1 MIQVIPFVAACEP
14 DYLALLS
21 RGLTDLSAMRFN
33 SIEILSQVNLDLKFD
48 EWERFSEPR
57 ISPFSWEGQELWFIA
72 KLEGAA
78 EIGIQLA
85 LFDPQLKKMVYQDTF
100 QVAEDKFLL
109 TWENHLEVLLQ
120 LLQPGPEE
128 ILANRRM
135 FTKSLPAFLAFREG
149 LEVLAQ
155 AKNLRSRDEGLESL
169 LMAVA
174 YDPEFVEAADILM
187 LFLVQSDFGADYEHS
202 VVILERLRQLVND
215 HPRIP
220 LVLAEVYYQWG
231 NFIKAEELMREVVNV
246 FPNFSEGR
254 IRLALFLQT
263 TERSDEA
270 ARVLETIL
278 HNDSENVTVLDLL
291 AAIYAANG
299 AGIAAASMWEK
310 ALTLDPKRVNILSNL
325 ALLAEESDQP
335 EQAEEY
341 FQSALEFNEEWWG
354 TYYNYGSFC
363 RRQERFEEAL
373 GWLEK
378 AVNLNPGH
386 YASLQNLALTQI
398 QLERYNEAQESLLQL
413 LQLAPDNDAR
423 RQTLQLLS
431 KLDDNY
437 VKVEL
442 RLRQLGRIWDAGKTW
457 LVINNLIRLAAKA
470 WRHWYFWYLLSRISA
485 RKFKSLAKF
494 FYQVGMRYNPGYPL
508 LKELALSYFKED
520 KFRNALPILRRAYL
534 LNQSDQETARA
545 YLQSLVRLGEVEELH
560 ANIKKISQFMAE
572 DGRRIT

>member
-1 MIQVIPFVAACEP
+1 MIQVIPFVADCEP

-155 AKNLRSRDEGLESL
+155 AKNLHSRDEGLESL

-341 FQSALEFNEEWWG
+341 FRSALEFNEEWWG

-378 AVNLNPGH
+378 AVNLNPSH

-413 LQLAPDNDAR
+413 LQLAPDNEAR

-457 LVINNLIRLAAKA
+457 LVINNLIRLAAKG

-485 RKFKSLAKF
+485 RKFKSLAKL

-560 ANIKKISQFMAE
+560 ANIKKISQFMVE